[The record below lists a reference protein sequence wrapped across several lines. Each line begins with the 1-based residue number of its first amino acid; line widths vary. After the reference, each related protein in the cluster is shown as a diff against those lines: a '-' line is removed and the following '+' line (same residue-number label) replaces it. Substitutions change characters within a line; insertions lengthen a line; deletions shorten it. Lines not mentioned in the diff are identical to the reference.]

1 MKNCR
6 YYRQDWLAYL
16 RGELD
21 SNRQKMMAEHLTRCQ
36 RCQKELNEIKEAI
49 GRTEEWKSELGKT
62 MADID
67 WDRLQVAIADR
78 VFRQKESQ
86 ATAGPAA
93 ALKHRRW
100 QPALAGLVAGLLLGM
115 FFSYLFLRPERWPE
129 SVSRGNSKVNLPA
142 GFVQRVDLALA
153 QRETLDYLERSQYL
167 LLELLQTK
175 SPEQASALLTQDR
188 IQKLLTEKKYLNNQL
203 EEVKLAKAKM
213 LCDQIEMLFL
223 ELIQLSPEMS
233 ETELRSLREII
244 EGRQLLLKINL
255 VKKEL
260 QTSEV

>member
-1 MKNCR
+1 M
-6 YYRQDWLAYL
+6 
-16 RGELD
+16 
-21 SNRQKMMAEHLTRCQ
+21 
-36 RCQKELNEIKEAI
+36 
-49 GRTEEWKSELGKT
+49 
-62 MADID
+62 
-67 WDRLQVAIADR
+67 
-78 VFRQKESQ
+78 
-86 ATAGPAA
+86 
-93 ALKHRRW
+93 
-100 QPALAGLVAGLLLGM
+100 
-115 FFSYLFLRPERWPE
+115 
-129 SVSRGNSKVNLPA
+129 
-142 GFVQRVDLALA
+142 DLALA

-167 LLELLQTK
+167 LLELLQAK
-175 SPEQASALLTQDR
+175 SPDEASAFLTQDR

>member
-16 RGELD
+16 LGELD
-21 SNRQKMMAEHLTRCQ
+21 SNRQKMMAEHLARCQ
-36 RCQKELNEIKEAI
+36 RCQKELNEIKDVI
-49 GRTEEWKSELGKT
+49 GRTEDWRSELGKT

-67 WDRLQVAIADR
+67 WDRLQVAITDN

-86 ATAGPAA
+86 SAAGTAAP
-93 ALKHRRW
+93 LKHRHW

-115 FFSYLFLRPERWPE
+115 FFSYLLLRPERWPE
-129 SVSRGNSKVNLPA
+129 STSRGNSKVNLPA

-167 LLELLQTK
+167 LLELLQAK
-175 SPEQASALLTQDR
+175 SPDEVSALLTQDR

-233 ETELRSLREII
+233 ETELSSLREII
-244 EGRQLLLKINL
+244 ENRQLLLKINL

>member
-6 YYRQDWLAYL
+6 HYRQHWLAYFL
-16 RGELD
+16 GELD
-21 SNRQKMMAEHLTRCQ
+21 PDRQKMMAEHLAHCQ
-36 RCQKELNEIKEAI
+36 RCQRELDEIKDVI
-49 GRTEEWKSELGKT
+49 GRTEDWKNELGKT

-67 WDRLQVAIADR
+67 WDRLQVAITDS

-86 ATAGPAA
+86 TATGTAA

-100 QPALAGLVAGLLLGM
+100 QPAMAGLVAGLLLGI
-115 FFSYLFLRPERWPE
+115 FFSYLFLRPEKWPE
-129 SVSRGNSKVNLPA
+129 SSSSGNSKVNLPA

-167 LLELLQTK
+167 LLELLQAK
-175 SPEQASALLTQDR
+175 SPDQASALLTKDR

-233 ETELRSLREII
+233 EAELQSLREII
-244 EGRQLLLKINL
+244 EGHQLLLKINL